1 MVVSKSNLNVPEAF
15 FDVKDF
21 LPAGITAA
29 DNGKMPESKLKKIY
43 CGSLYCDA
51 ARAWLAM
58 IRAAAKDKVFLNVN
72 STFQTYRKIDSQIA
86 VFKKRFDPVDTS
98 ADFTIDAVRVEYED
112 RIWQLKPDKVYA
124 AVPGTSSHGF
134 GLAVDIGNESLDY
147 VRPWL
152 NKNAESFGFVR
163 EYSFEPWHFTYIKS
177 REKIPDRVLEIESL
191 PSEPKYT
198 AEQIINASSC
208 QFVAPPP
215 PEWYCHGIFF
225 ARPLRTGYLAVID
238 QGSKIGIRESTA
250 KIICNQMA
258 GFICT
263 DPEPLMKYKRPIL
276 VTKDIKSTIQQIFD
290 FLCDLNSRR
299 NF

>member
-1 MVVSKSNLNVPEAF
+1 MNISASNLNVPEAL
-15 FDVKDF
+15 FDVKNF
-21 LPAGITAA
+21 LPDGITAA
-29 DNGKMPESKLKKIY
+29 DNGRLPASKLKKIY

-98 ADFTIDAVRVEYED
+98 ADFTIDAVRVEYEN
-112 RIWQLKPDKVYA
+112 RIWQLKTGSIYA
-124 AVPGTSSHGF
+124 AVPGTSSQGF

-177 REKIPDRVLEIESL
+177 REKIPDRVLEIENL
-191 PSEPKYT
+191 PPEPEYT
-198 AEQIINASSC
+198 AEQIENASGC

-215 PEWYCHGIFF
+215 QNGTVTEFF
-225 ARPLRTGYLAVID
+225 SQDHFEQVISQLSIKAVKSEFENPRRKSFAIKWQD
-238 QGSKIGIRESTA
+238 LSAQIR
-250 KIICNQMA
+250 
-258 GFICT
+258 
-263 DPEPLMKYKRPIL
+263 
-276 VTKDIKSTIQQIFD
+276 
-290 FLCDLNSRR
+290 SRL
-299 NF
+299 